1 MVGRGDVRF
10 REPIADL
17 LVDIGSISQSDE
29 VEVAERDDLGRQH
42 RQLATNQIA
51 DERPAGDPLP
61 PCLPRSPHHQVGA
74 AADKLGQA
82 ASTIRPVALAGVSV
96 IFLTSPR
103 LAGRGIEHVSGVLL
117 SEDRTRWR
125 LA

>member
-10 REPIADL
+10 REPIPDL

-61 PCLPRSPHHQVGA
+61 PCLPRSSDHI
-74 AADKLGQA
+74 
-82 ASTIRPVALAGVSV
+82 IRWERQPTNSGRRPAQSRSRAVSV
-96 IFLTSPR
+96 IFLTAPR
-103 LAGRGIEHVSGVLL
+103 GPGN
-117 SEDRTRWR
+117 
-125 LA
+125 